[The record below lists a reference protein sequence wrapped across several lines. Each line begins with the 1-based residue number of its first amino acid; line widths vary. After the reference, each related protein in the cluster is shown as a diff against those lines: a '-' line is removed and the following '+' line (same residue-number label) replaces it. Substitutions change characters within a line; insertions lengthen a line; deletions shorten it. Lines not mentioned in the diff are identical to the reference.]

1 MYLEERQKEILSFL
15 REKKRCS
22 VRELA
27 ETLFVSEATI
37 RRDLHQLAAD
47 GKVQK
52 TFGGAI
58 ICENFASEIPFSV
71 RSLDNLETKQSI
83 CRQASALIQEGMTL
97 FMDGSTTPEHL
108 VPYLFHFREL
118 QIITNN
124 PRIPLLLS
132 NTPLKIYCT
141 GGMFNHTSQLYAGS
155 IAERTIANM
164 NADLF
169 FFSARGVDANG
180 KITDSSPSEHSLKQL
195 MLANAKVSC
204 FLCGH
209 QKFNTSHLFT
219 VSHCKDIDYVFSDVP
234 LTDALLG
241 KEQK

>member
-1 MYLEERQKEILSFL
+1 MYLEERHKEILHYL
-15 REKKRCS
+15 QEKKRCS

-27 ETLFVSEATI
+27 QSLFVSEATI

-58 ICENFASEIPFSV
+58 ICENFASEIPFSL
-71 RSLDNLETKQSI
+71 RSLDHLESKQSI
-83 CRQASALIQEGMTL
+83 CRQASSLIQEGMTL
-97 FMDGSTTPEHL
+97 FLDGSTTPEHL
-108 VPYLFHFREL
+108 VPYLLNFREL
-118 QIITNN
+118 QIVTNN
-124 PRIPLLLS
+124 PRIPMLLAG
-132 NTPLKIYCT
+132 TPLQIYCT

-155 IAERTIANM
+155 IAERTIAGM

-169 FFSARGVDANG
+169 FFSARGVDAKG
-180 KITDSSPSEHSLKQL
+180 KITDSSHSEHSLKQL
-195 MLANAKVSC
+195 MIANSQVSC

-219 VSHCKDIDYVFSDVP
+219 VSHCGDIDYVFSDVP
-234 LTDALLG
+234 LTEPLLG
-241 KEQK
+241 KQQK

>member
-1 MYLEERQKEILSFL
+1 MYLEERQREILSFL
-15 REKKRCS
+15 QEKKRCS
-22 VRELA
+22 VHELA
-27 ETLFVSEATI
+27 SALFVSEATI

-58 ICENFASEIPFSV
+58 LCENFASEIPFSV
-71 RSLDNLETKQSI
+71 RSFDNLESKQNI
-83 CRQASALIQEGMTL
+83 CRQASSLIQEGMTL
-97 FMDGSTTPEHL
+97 FLDGSTTPEHL
-108 VPYLFHFREL
+108 VPYLLHFREL

-124 PRIPLLLS
+124 PRIPLLLA

-141 GGMFNHTSQLYAGS
+141 GGMFNPTSQLYAGS

-164 NADLF
+164 NADLL
-169 FFSARGVDANG
+169 FFSARGVDENG
-180 KITDSSPSEHSLKQL
+180 KITDSSHSEHSLKQL
-195 MLANAKVSC
+195 MIANAKTTC

-219 VSHCKDIDYVFSDVP
+219 VAHCRDMDYVFSDVP
-234 LTDALLG
+234 LSDSLLG
-241 KEQK
+241 KKQK

>member
-15 REKKRCS
+15 QKKKRCS
-22 VRELA
+22 VHELSEA
-27 ETLFVSEATI
+27 LFVSEATI

-58 ICENFASEIPFSV
+58 LCENFASEIPFSL
-71 RSLDNLETKQSI
+71 RSLDNLESKQSI
-83 CRQASALIQEGMTL
+83 CRQASSLIQEGMTL
-97 FMDGSTTPEHL
+97 FLDGSTTPEQL
-108 VPYLFHFREL
+108 VPYLLHFREL

-124 PRIPLLLS
+124 PRIPLLLA

-141 GGMFNHTSQLYAGS
+141 GGMFNPTSQLYAGS

-164 NADLF
+164 NADLL
-169 FFSARGVDANG
+169 FFSARGVDENG
-180 KITDSSPSEHSLKQL
+180 KITDSSHSEHSLKQL
-195 MLANAKVSC
+195 MIANSKVSC

-209 QKFNTSHLFT
+209 QKFNASHLFT
-219 VSHCKDIDYVFSDVP
+219 VAHCKDMDYVFSDVP
-234 LTDALLG
+234 LSDPLLG
-241 KEQK
+241 KQQK